1 MKSNEVSQSA
11 RGTGIGCVAILF
23 LAMFSSHLWASTL
36 SAQSSLLKSIQN
48 LASQDK
54 PADIRVEIKEG
65 TLCQALKV
73 LEKKAHSSYTC
84 PESLNQI
91 KVHPRT
97 IRGSSWQS
105 IATELLSGYNTIVLW
120 SNEEIESIY
129 LLSLP
134 SGAVSGSQAVQAPKK
149 NNELLESISKLRSQW
164 ANSPLPDE
172 LFNYSGFQDI
182 FKTAGINFPEDWKNQ
197 SKQKKAKQELKK
209 LYLKIQQEDKEI
221 KD

>member
-1 MKSNEVSQSA
+1 MRSNGIVRKA
-11 RGTGIGCVAILF
+11 RRAGIGCLTVL
-23 LAMFSSHLWASTL
+23 LLVMFSSHLWASTL
-36 SAQSSLLKSIQN
+36 SAQGSLLINIQN
-48 LASQDK
+48 LASQDEST
-54 PADIRVEIKEG
+54 DIQVEIKEG
-65 TLCQALKV
+65 TLCQALKI

-120 SNEEIESIY
+120 NNKEIESIY

-149 NNELLESISKLRSQW
+149 NHELLESISKLRSQW
-164 ANSPLPDE
+164 ANSPLPEE
-172 LFNYSGFQDI
+172 LFNYPGFQDI
-182 FKTAGINFPEDWKNQ
+182 FKTAGINLPEDWKNQ
-197 SKQKKAKQELKK
+197 SKQKKVKQELKK
-209 LYLKIQQEDKEI
+209 LYLKIQQEDKETE
-221 KD
+221 D

>member
-134 SGAVSGSQAVQAPKK
+134 SGAVSGSQAFQAPKK
-149 NNELLESISKLRSQW
+149 NNALLESISKLRSQW

-172 LFNYSGFQDI
+172 LFNYPGFQDI
-182 FKTAGINFPEDWKNQ
+182 FKTAGINFPEDWKNK

-209 LYLKIQQEDKEI
+209 LYLKIQQENK
-221 KD
+221 